1 MQGFLRKDG
10 RKGIRNVVVVT
21 YLVECAHHVAARI
34 AQHFEQEAMV
44 NVQCSTVNGLWS
56 MFNDVHLI
64 GFSGCAPNDYAEQMM
79 RQLCTHPNVGA
90 VLLVSLGCEN
100 FQRERLLQDIKD
112 SGRPSSLIIIQEE
125 GGTKAAI
132 EKGIAEVNQMRQQIE
147 NTPTTAIGWEDLM
160 IGTVCGGSDGYS
172 GITANPSVGSTFD
185 WLVAH
190 GATCIFEEPGELIG
204 CEDLLRRRAINPET
218 GQQLYNCIVK
228 ADKYYKQMG
237 HDSFSAGN
245 ATGGLTTIEEK
256 SLGSYCKSGSQQ
268 IQGLTYP
275 ALPPSASG
283 LWMMDVVPDGE
294 ARWGFPNINDNAEIM
309 EMIACGC
316 HMVLYTTGRGSVAG
330 SAISPV
336 IKVCANPDTY
346 RHMKDDMDINAGAIV
361 TDGLSFEDVRD
372 KILKSIEE
380 TASGQQ
386 TKSEALGHREYSL
399 GYKLFRCLK
408 EPCQK

>member
-1 MQGFLRKDG
+1 MRGFLRKDG

-34 AQHFEQEAMV
+34 AQHYQDQE
-44 NVQCSTVNGLWS
+44 
-56 MFNDVHLI
+56 VHLI
-64 GFSGCAPNDYAEQMM
+64 GFAGCAPNDYAEAMM
-79 RQLCTHPNVGA
+79 RQLCTHPNVGG

-100 FQRERLLQDIKD
+100 FQRERLKQDIQA
-112 SGRPSSLIIIQEE
+112 SGRPVSLVVIQEE
-125 GGTKAAI
+125 GGTKPSI
-132 EKGIAEVNQMRQQIE
+132 DKGIAYVGEMLEAIKGVPIE
-147 NTPTTAIGWEDLM
+147 DFNWSDLVV
-160 IGTVCGGSDGYS
+160 GTVCGGSDGYS

-185 WLVAH
+185 WLVDH
-190 GATCIFEEPGELIG
+190 NATCIFEEPGELIG
-204 CEDLLRRRAINPET
+204 CETLLQQRAATPEL
-218 GQQLYNCIVK
+218 GQRLYNCIVK

-256 SLGSYCKSGSQQ
+256 SLGSYCKSGSRE

-275 ALPPSASG
+275 AQPPTTKG

-294 ARWGFPNINDNAEIM
+294 VRWGFPNINDNAEIV

-316 HMVLYTTGRGSVAG
+316 HLVLYTTGRGSVAG

-336 IKVCANPDTY
+336 VKVCSNPETY
-346 RHMKDDMDINAGAIV
+346 ERMRDDMDINAGAII
-361 TDGLSFEDVRD
+361 TKGLCFNDIRNE
-372 KILKSIEE
+372 ILGCLKQ
-380 TASGQQ
+380 ACAGQA

-399 GYKLFRCLK
+399 GYKSFH
-408 EPCQK
+408 CQNRD

>member
-1 MQGFLRKDG
+1 MKGYLRKDG

-21 YLVECAHHVAARI
+21 YLVECAHHVASRI
-34 AQHFEQEAMV
+34 AQHFQDD
-44 NVQCSTVNGLWS
+44 
-56 MFNDVHLI
+56 DVHLI
-64 GFSGCAPNDYAEQMM
+64 GFSGCAPNDYAELMM

-100 FQRERLLQDIKD
+100 FQRNRLLKDIKE
-112 SGRPSSLIIIQEE
+112 SGRPASLIVIQEE
-125 GGTKAAI
+125 GGTMPSI
-132 EKGIAEVNQMRQQIE
+132 QKGISIINSLLEQRQTVPVVNIQ
-147 NTPTTAIGWEDLM
+147 WSDLV

-172 GITANPSVGSTFD
+172 GITANPAVGCTFD
-185 WLVAH
+185 YLIDQ

-204 CEDLLRRRAINPET
+204 CEQLLQDRAVTPEL
-218 GQQLYNCIVK
+218 GVQLYNCIVK
-228 ADKYYKQMG
+228 ANNYYKQMG

-256 SLGSYCKSGSQQ
+256 SLGSYCKSGSRP

-275 ALPPSASG
+275 GIRPISAG

-316 HMVLYTTGRGSVAG
+316 HLVLYTTGRGSVAG

-336 IKVCANPDTY
+336 VKVCSNPITY
-346 RHMKDDMDINAGAIV
+346 QQMVDDMDINAGAIV
-361 TDGLSFEDVRD
+361 TDGQSFNDVRD
-372 KILKSIEE
+372 QLLQCIEK
-380 TASGQQ
+380 TASGVL
-386 TKSEALGHREYSL
+386 TKSELLGHREYSL
-399 GYKLFRCLK
+399 VYKSFEKICI
-408 EPCQK
+408 

>member
-1 MQGFLRKDG
+1 MRGYLRKDG
-10 RKGIRNVVVVT
+10 CKGIRNVVVVT

-34 AQHFEQEAMV
+34 AQHFQDE
-44 NVQCSTVNGLWS
+44 
-56 MFNDVHLI
+56 DVHLI
-64 GFSGCAPNDYAEQMM
+64 GFSGCAPNDYAELMM

-100 FQRERLLQDIKD
+100 FQRHRLLHDIQE
-112 SGRPSSLIIIQEE
+112 SGRPSSLIVIQEE
-125 GGTKAAI
+125 GGTQASI
-132 EKGIAEVNQMRQQIE
+132 QKGISEVSRMQQAIVDV
-147 NTPTTAIGWEDLM
+147 PTIDMQWSDLV

-172 GITANPSVGSTFD
+172 GITANPSVGCTFD
-185 WLVAH
+185 YLVDQ

-204 CEDLLRRRAINPET
+204 CEQLLQERAITPEI
-218 GQQLYNCIVK
+218 GVQLYNCIVK

-256 SLGSYCKSGSQQ
+256 SLGSYCKSGSRP

-275 ALPPSASG
+275 GLVPNTPG

-316 HMVLYTTGRGSVAG
+316 HLVLYTTGRGSVAG

-336 IKVCANPDTY
+336 VKVCSNPITY
-346 RHMKDDMDINAGAIV
+346 QHMTEDMDINAGAIV
-361 TDGLSFEDVRD
+361 TEGLTFEEVRNQ
-372 KILKSIEE
+372 LLRCIEQ
-380 TASGQQ
+380 TASGKP
-386 TKSEALGHREYSL
+386 TKSEQLGHREYSL
-399 GYKLFRCLK
+399 VYKSF
-408 EPCQK
+408 QKTCI

>member
-1 MQGFLRKDG
+1 MKGYLRKDG

-21 YLVECAHHVAARI
+21 YLVECAHHVASRI
-34 AQHFEQEAMV
+34 AQHFQDD
-44 NVQCSTVNGLWS
+44 
-56 MFNDVHLI
+56 DVHLI
-64 GFSGCAPNDYAEQMM
+64 GFSGCAPNDYAELMM

-100 FQRERLLQDIKD
+100 FQRNRLLKDIKE
-112 SGRPSSLIIIQEE
+112 SGRPASLIVIQEE
-125 GGTKAAI
+125 GGTMPSI
-132 EKGIAEVNQMRQQIE
+132 QKGISIINSLLEQRQTVPVVNIQ
-147 NTPTTAIGWEDLM
+147 WSDLV

-172 GITANPSVGSTFD
+172 GITANPAVGCTFD
-185 WLVAH
+185 YLIDQ

-204 CEDLLRRRAINPET
+204 CEQLLQDRAVTPEL
-218 GQQLYNCIVK
+218 GVQLYNCIVK
-228 ADKYYKQMG
+228 ANNYYKQMG

-256 SLGSYCKSGSQQ
+256 SLGSYCKSGSRP

-275 ALPPSASG
+275 GIQPISAG

-316 HMVLYTTGRGSVAG
+316 HLVLYTTGRGSVAG

-336 IKVCANPDTY
+336 VKVCSNPITY
-346 RHMKDDMDINAGAIV
+346 QQMVDDMDINAGAIV
-361 TDGLSFEDVRD
+361 TDGQSFNDVRD
-372 KILKSIEE
+372 QLLQCIEK
-380 TASGQQ
+380 TASGVP
-386 TKSEALGHREYSL
+386 TKSELLGHREYSL
-399 GYKLFRCLK
+399 VYKSFKKICI
-408 EPCQK
+408 

>member
-1 MQGFLRKDG
+1 MKGYLRKDG

-21 YLVECAHHVAARI
+21 YLVECAHHVASRI
-34 AQHFEQEAMV
+34 AQHFQDD
-44 NVQCSTVNGLWS
+44 
-56 MFNDVHLI
+56 DVHLI
-64 GFSGCAPNDYAEQMM
+64 GFSGCAPNDYAELMM

-100 FQRERLLQDIKD
+100 FQRNRLLKDIKE
-112 SGRPSSLIIIQEE
+112 SGRPASLIVIQEE
-125 GGTKAAI
+125 GGTMPSI
-132 EKGIAEVNQMRQQIE
+132 QKGISIINSLLEQRQTVPVVNIQ
-147 NTPTTAIGWEDLM
+147 WSDLV

-172 GITANPSVGSTFD
+172 GITANPAVGCTFD
-185 WLVAH
+185 YLIDQ

-204 CEDLLRRRAINPET
+204 CEQLLQDRAVTPEL
-218 GQQLYNCIVK
+218 GVQLYNCIVK
-228 ADKYYKQMG
+228 ANNYYKQMG

-256 SLGSYCKSGSQQ
+256 SLGSYCKSGSRP

-275 ALPPSASG
+275 GIRPISAG

-316 HMVLYTTGRGSVAG
+316 HLVLYTTGRGSVAG

-336 IKVCANPDTY
+336 VKVCSNPITY
-346 RHMKDDMDINAGAIV
+346 QQMVDDMDINAGAIV
-361 TDGLSFEDVRD
+361 TDGQSFNDVRD
-372 KILKSIEE
+372 QLLQCIEK
-380 TASGQQ
+380 TASGVP
-386 TKSEALGHREYSL
+386 TKSELLGHREYSL
-399 GYKLFRCLK
+399 VYKSFKKICI
-408 EPCQK
+408 

>member
-1 MQGFLRKDG
+1 MKGYLRKDG

-21 YLVECAHHVAARI
+21 YLVECAHHVASRI
-34 AQHFEQEAMV
+34 AQHFQDD
-44 NVQCSTVNGLWS
+44 
-56 MFNDVHLI
+56 DVHLI
-64 GFSGCAPNDYAEQMM
+64 GFSGCAPNDYAELMM

-100 FQRERLLQDIKD
+100 FQRNRLLKDIKE
-112 SGRPSSLIIIQEE
+112 SGRPASLIVIQEE
-125 GGTKAAI
+125 GGTMPSI
-132 EKGIAEVNQMRQQIE
+132 QKGISIINSLLEQRQTVPVVNIQ
-147 NTPTTAIGWEDLM
+147 WSDLV

-172 GITANPSVGSTFD
+172 GITANPAVGCTFD
-185 WLVAH
+185 YLIDQ

-204 CEDLLRRRAINPET
+204 CEQLLQDRAVTPEL
-218 GQQLYNCIVK
+218 GVQLYNCIVK
-228 ADKYYKQMG
+228 ANNYYKQMG

-256 SLGSYCKSGSQQ
+256 SLGSYCKSGSHP

-275 ALPPSASG
+275 GIRPISAG

-316 HMVLYTTGRGSVAG
+316 HLVLYTTGRGSVAG

-336 IKVCANPDTY
+336 VKVCSNPITY
-346 RHMKDDMDINAGAIV
+346 QQMVDDMDINAGAIV
-361 TDGLSFEDVRD
+361 TDGQSFNDVRD
-372 KILKSIEE
+372 QLLQCIEK
-380 TASGQQ
+380 TASGVP
-386 TKSEALGHREYSL
+386 TKSELLGHREYSL
-399 GYKLFRCLK
+399 VYKSFKKICI
-408 EPCQK
+408 

>member
-1 MQGFLRKDG
+1 MQGFLRNDG
-10 RKGIRNVVVVT
+10 RKGIRNIVLVA

-34 AQHFEQEAMV
+34 AQHFQE
-44 NVQCSTVNGLWS
+44 S
-56 MFNDVHLI
+56 DVHLI
-64 GFSGCAPNDYAEQMM
+64 GFSGCAPNDYAELMM
-79 RQLCTHPNVGA
+79 RQLCTHPNVGG

-100 FQRERLLQDIKD
+100 FQRNRLLQDIRN
-112 SGRPSSLIIIQEE
+112 SGRPVSLVMIQEE
-125 GGTKAAI
+125 GGTLPSIK
-132 EKGIAEVNQMRQQIE
+132 KGIACINNMRQEISDV
-147 NTPTTAIGWEDLM
+147 PMTTLQWSDLM

-172 GITANPSVGSTFD
+172 GITANPSVGHTFD
-185 WLVAH
+185 FLVDQ

-204 CEDLLRRRAINPET
+204 CERLLQNRAISPEL
-218 GQQLYNCIVK
+218 GDRLYNCIVK

-256 SLGSYCKSGSQQ
+256 SLGSYCKSGSRP

-275 ALPPSASG
+275 ALQPSAAG

-309 EMIACGC
+309 EMISCGC

-336 IKVCANPDTY
+336 IKVCSNPDTY
-346 RHMKDDMDINAGAIV
+346 RQMSADMDINAGAIV
-361 TDGLSFEDVRD
+361 TEGASFDDIR
-372 KILKSIEE
+372 KQILQCIEQ
-380 TASGQQ
+380 TASGVP

-399 GYKLFRCLK
+399 GYKSFGCMRL
-408 EPCQK
+408 

>member
-1 MQGFLRKDG
+1 MKGYLRKDG

-21 YLVECAHHVAARI
+21 YLVECAHHVASRI
-34 AQHFEQEAMV
+34 AQHFQDD
-44 NVQCSTVNGLWS
+44 
-56 MFNDVHLI
+56 DVHLI
-64 GFSGCAPNDYAEQMM
+64 GFSGCAPNDYAELMM

-100 FQRERLLQDIKD
+100 FQRNRLLKDIKE
-112 SGRPSSLIIIQEE
+112 SRRPASLIVIQEE
-125 GGTKAAI
+125 GGTMPSI
-132 EKGIAEVNQMRQQIE
+132 QKGISIINSLLEQRQTVPVVNIQ
-147 NTPTTAIGWEDLM
+147 WSDLV

-172 GITANPSVGSTFD
+172 GITANPAVGCTFD
-185 WLVAH
+185 YLIDQ

-204 CEDLLRRRAINPET
+204 CEQLLQDRAVTPEL
-218 GQQLYNCIVK
+218 GVQLYNCIVK
-228 ADKYYKQMG
+228 ANNYYKQMG

-256 SLGSYCKSGSQQ
+256 SLGSYCKSGSRP

-275 ALPPSASG
+275 GIRPISAG

-316 HMVLYTTGRGSVAG
+316 HLVLYTTGRGSVAG

-336 IKVCANPDTY
+336 VKVCSNPITY
-346 RHMKDDMDINAGAIV
+346 QQMVDDMDINAGAIV
-361 TDGLSFEDVRD
+361 TDGQSFNDVRD
-372 KILKSIEE
+372 QLLQCIEK
-380 TASGQQ
+380 TASGVP
-386 TKSEALGHREYSL
+386 TKSELLGHREYSL
-399 GYKLFRCLK
+399 VYKSFKKICI
-408 EPCQK
+408 

>member
-1 MQGFLRKDG
+1 MKGYLRKDG

-21 YLVECAHHVAARI
+21 YLVECAHHVASRI
-34 AQHFEQEAMV
+34 AQHFQDD
-44 NVQCSTVNGLWS
+44 
-56 MFNDVHLI
+56 DVHLI
-64 GFSGCAPNDYAEQMM
+64 GFSGCAPNDYAELMM

-100 FQRERLLQDIKD
+100 FQRNRLLKDIKE
-112 SGRPSSLIIIQEE
+112 SGRPASLIVIQEE
-125 GGTKAAI
+125 GGTMPSI
-132 EKGIAEVNQMRQQIE
+132 QKGISIINSLLEQRQIVPVVNIQ
-147 NTPTTAIGWEDLM
+147 WSDLV

-172 GITANPSVGSTFD
+172 GITANPAVGCTFD
-185 WLVAH
+185 YLIDQ

-204 CEDLLRRRAINPET
+204 CEQLLQDRAVTPEL
-218 GQQLYNCIVK
+218 GVQLYNCIVK
-228 ADKYYKQMG
+228 ANNYYKQMG

-256 SLGSYCKSGSQQ
+256 SLGSYCKSGSRP

-275 ALPPSASG
+275 GIRPISAG

-316 HMVLYTTGRGSVAG
+316 HLVLYTTGRGSVAG

-336 IKVCANPDTY
+336 VKVCSNPITY
-346 RHMKDDMDINAGAIV
+346 QQMVDDMDINAGAIV
-361 TDGLSFEDVRD
+361 TDGQSFNDVRD
-372 KILKSIEE
+372 QLLQCIEK
-380 TASGQQ
+380 TASGVP
-386 TKSEALGHREYSL
+386 TKSELLGHREYSL
-399 GYKLFRCLK
+399 VYKSFKKICI
-408 EPCQK
+408 

>member
-1 MQGFLRKDG
+1 MKGYLRKDG

-21 YLVECAHHVAARI
+21 YLVECAHHVASRI
-34 AQHFEQEAMV
+34 AQHFQDD
-44 NVQCSTVNGLWS
+44 
-56 MFNDVHLI
+56 DVHLI
-64 GFSGCAPNDYAEQMM
+64 GFSGCAPNDYAELMM

-100 FQRERLLQDIKD
+100 FQRNRLLKDIKE
-112 SGRPSSLIIIQEE
+112 SGRPASLIVIQEE
-125 GGTKAAI
+125 GGTMPSI
-132 EKGIAEVNQMRQQIE
+132 QKGISIINSLLEQRQTVPVVNIQ
-147 NTPTTAIGWEDLM
+147 WSDLV

-172 GITANPSVGSTFD
+172 GITANPAVGCTFD
-185 WLVAH
+185 YLIDQ

-204 CEDLLRRRAINPET
+204 CEQLLQDRAVTPEL
-218 GQQLYNCIVK
+218 GVQLYNCIVK
-228 ADKYYKQMG
+228 ANNYYKQMG

-256 SLGSYCKSGSQQ
+256 SLGSYCKSGSRP

-275 ALPPSASG
+275 GIRPISAG

-316 HMVLYTTGRGSVAG
+316 HLVLYTTGRGSVAG

-336 IKVCANPDTY
+336 VKVCSNPITY
-346 RHMKDDMDINAGAIV
+346 QHMVDDMDINAGAIV
-361 TDGLSFEDVRD
+361 TDGQSFNDVRD
-372 KILKSIEE
+372 QLLQCIEK
-380 TASGQQ
+380 TASGVP
-386 TKSEALGHREYSL
+386 TKSELLGHREYSL
-399 GYKLFRCLK
+399 VYKSFKKICI
-408 EPCQK
+408 

>member
-1 MQGFLRKDG
+1 MKGYLHKDG

-21 YLVECAHHVAARI
+21 YLVECAHHVASRI
-34 AQHFEQEAMV
+34 AQHFQDD
-44 NVQCSTVNGLWS
+44 
-56 MFNDVHLI
+56 DVHLI
-64 GFSGCAPNDYAEQMM
+64 GFSGCAPNDYAELMM

-100 FQRERLLQDIKD
+100 FQRNRLLKDIKE
-112 SGRPSSLIIIQEE
+112 SGRPASLIVIQEE
-125 GGTKAAI
+125 GGTMPSI
-132 EKGIAEVNQMRQQIE
+132 QKGISIINSLLEQRQTVPVVNIQ
-147 NTPTTAIGWEDLM
+147 WSDLV

-172 GITANPSVGSTFD
+172 GITANPAVGCTFD
-185 WLVAH
+185 YLIDQ

-204 CEDLLRRRAINPET
+204 CEQLLQDRAVTPEL
-218 GQQLYNCIVK
+218 GVQLYNCIVK
-228 ADKYYKQMG
+228 ANNYYKQMG

-256 SLGSYCKSGSQQ
+256 SLGSYCKSGSRP

-275 ALPPSASG
+275 GIRPISAG

-316 HMVLYTTGRGSVAG
+316 HLVLYTTGRGSVAG

-336 IKVCANPDTY
+336 VKVCSNPITY
-346 RHMKDDMDINAGAIV
+346 QQMVDDMDINAGAIV
-361 TDGLSFEDVRD
+361 TEGQSFNDVRD
-372 KILKSIEE
+372 QLLQCIEK
-380 TASGQQ
+380 TASGVP
-386 TKSEALGHREYSL
+386 TKSELLGHREYSL
-399 GYKLFRCLK
+399 VYKSFKKICI
-408 EPCQK
+408 

>member
-1 MQGFLRKDG
+1 MKGYLHKDG

-21 YLVECAHHVAARI
+21 YLVECAHHVASRI
-34 AQHFEQEAMV
+34 AQHFQDD
-44 NVQCSTVNGLWS
+44 
-56 MFNDVHLI
+56 DVHLI
-64 GFSGCAPNDYAEQMM
+64 GFSGCAPNDYAELMM

-100 FQRERLLQDIKD
+100 FQRNRLLKDIKE
-112 SGRPSSLIIIQEE
+112 SGRPASLIVIQEE
-125 GGTKAAI
+125 GGTMPSI
-132 EKGIAEVNQMRQQIE
+132 QKGISIINSLLEQRQTVPVVNIQ
-147 NTPTTAIGWEDLM
+147 WSDLV

-172 GITANPSVGSTFD
+172 GITANPAVGCTFD
-185 WLVAH
+185 YLIDQ

-204 CEDLLRRRAINPET
+204 CEQLLQDRAVTPEL
-218 GQQLYNCIVK
+218 GVQLYNCIVK
-228 ADKYYKQMG
+228 ANNYYKQMG

-256 SLGSYCKSGSQQ
+256 SLGSYCKSGSRP

-275 ALPPSASG
+275 GIRPISAG

-316 HMVLYTTGRGSVAG
+316 HLVLYTTGRGSVAG

-336 IKVCANPDTY
+336 VKVCSNPITY
-346 RHMKDDMDINAGAIV
+346 QQMVDDMDINAGAIV
-361 TDGLSFEDVRD
+361 TDGQSFNDVRD
-372 KILKSIEE
+372 QLLQCIEK
-380 TASGQQ
+380 TASGVP
-386 TKSEALGHREYSL
+386 TKSELLGHREYSL
-399 GYKLFRCLK
+399 VYKSFKKICI
-408 EPCQK
+408 

>member
-1 MQGFLRKDG
+1 MKGYLRKDG

-21 YLVECAHHVAARI
+21 YLVECAHHVASRI
-34 AQHFEQEAMV
+34 AQHFQDD
-44 NVQCSTVNGLWS
+44 
-56 MFNDVHLI
+56 DVHLI
-64 GFSGCAPNDYAEQMM
+64 GFSGCAPNDYAELMM

-100 FQRERLLQDIKD
+100 FQRNRLLKDIKE
-112 SGRPSSLIIIQEE
+112 SGRPASLIVIQEE
-125 GGTKAAI
+125 GGTMPSI
-132 EKGIAEVNQMRQQIE
+132 QKGISIINSLLEQRQTVPVVNIQ
-147 NTPTTAIGWEDLM
+147 WSDLV

-172 GITANPSVGSTFD
+172 GITANPAVGCTFD
-185 WLVAH
+185 YLIDQ

-204 CEDLLRRRAINPET
+204 CEQLLQDRAVTPEL
-218 GQQLYNCIVK
+218 GVQLYNCIVK
-228 ADKYYKQMG
+228 ANNYYKQMG

-256 SLGSYCKSGSQQ
+256 SLGSYCKSGSRP

-275 ALPPSASG
+275 GIRPISAG

-316 HMVLYTTGRGSVAG
+316 HLVLYTTGRGSVAG

-336 IKVCANPDTY
+336 VKVCSNPITY
-346 RHMKDDMDINAGAIV
+346 QQMVDDMDINAGAIV
-361 TDGLSFEDVRD
+361 TDGQSFNDVRD
-372 KILKSIEE
+372 LLLQCIEK
-380 TASGQQ
+380 TASGVP
-386 TKSEALGHREYSL
+386 TKSELLGHREYSL
-399 GYKLFRCLK
+399 VYKSFKKICI
-408 EPCQK
+408 